1 MGICIEKIN
10 IARSLTKSQN
20 VRQNQGKMLSRQNVM
35 IHRIFMWRYI
45 YPFNIN
51 TVYNNY
57 RMPTSINN
65 QIKYCSRD
73 ALFCIVFND
82 L

>member
-1 MGICIEKIN
+1 MKCCFWVLYHMGICIEMKI
-10 IARSLTKSQN
+10 K
-20 VRQNQGKMLSRQNVM
+20 RQNLM

-57 RMPTSINN
+57 RMTTSINN